1 MKKPLMSLLLALG
14 IFFLGVNASLGDPF
28 EDAKARW
35 HQNVRDAQGQW
46 DRMESAHKAQ
56 WERMR
61 KAVLLKWRDFVHSTN
76 KDWVVYNAG
85 YDTRSRVDFKEG
97 EIVLETVVPS
107 DDPHAAKTA
116 RTQIIEQAREIFKE
130 RDLGAERVL
139 EKQVVTESGESVGPK
154 NLEGY
159 LEKEVVPEIVPEPT
173 PVESRDGVRRQT
185 YQVRIRLVPE
195 HIRIRAEK
203 YLPLVKQNA
212 ARFHLKPQLI
222 LAVIHTESYFNPKAL
237 SSCNAVGMM
246 QIIPRFAGREAY
258 GFVYNEDKLLTP
270 EYLYE
275 PANNIEL
282 GSAYLHLLRY
292 RYFKDVKGDVKNRY
306 VAVCGY
312 NWGPTAMRKKVV
324 AKYPLNDMG
333 EEAVFELLR
342 RQTPEETRH
351 YVKRVRERMPLYDPF
366 F

>member
-1 MKKPLMSLLLALG
+1 MKKPVTTFLLATG
-14 IFFLGVNASLGDPF
+14 IFWLGMSCCFGDAF
-28 EDAKARW
+28 DDARARW
-35 HQNVRDAQGQW
+35 NQSVQGAQGEW
-46 DRMESAHKAQ
+46 DRMEAAHEEQ

-61 KAVLLKWRDFVHSTN
+61 KQALQKWQTFVHSTR
-76 KDWVVYNAG
+76 KDWVVYDAG

-97 EIVLETVVPS
+97 EIVLETVVPTS
-107 DDPHAAKTA
+107 DPDPAGTA
-116 RTQIIEQAREIFKE
+116 QKQIAEQARKIFKE
-130 RDLGAERVL
+130 RDLGTERVL
-139 EKQVVTESGESVGPK
+139 EKQVVTKSGEAVGPK

-159 LEKEVVPEIVPEPT
+159 LEKEVVPEITPEPG
-173 PVESRDGVRRQT
+173 PVPSRDGVRRQT
-185 YQVRIRLVPE
+185 YQVRIKLVPE
-195 HIRIRAEK
+195 HIRVRAEK
-203 YLPLVKQNA
+203 YLPLIKGNA

-222 LAVIHTESYFNPKAL
+222 LAVIHTESYFNPKAV

-258 GFVYNEDKLLTP
+258 GFVYKTDKLVTP

-312 NWGPTAMRKKVV
+312 NWGPTVMRRKVV
-324 AKYPLNDMG
+324 GKYPLNDMG
-333 EEAVFELLR
+333 EEEVFRLLCR
-342 RQTPEETRH
+342 VTPDETRH